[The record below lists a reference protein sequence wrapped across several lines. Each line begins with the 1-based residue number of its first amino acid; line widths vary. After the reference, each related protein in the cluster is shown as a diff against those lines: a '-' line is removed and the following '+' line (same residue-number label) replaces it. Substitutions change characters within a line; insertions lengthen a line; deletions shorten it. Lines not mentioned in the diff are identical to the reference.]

1 MVIGNFGE
9 KEYLSCSYFIKIK
22 KMTEYDNHID
32 DKVDEEL
39 LTCLN
44 LQNPKS
50 FFLFAGAGSGKTR
63 SLVNVLGKIKD
74 KYGDELKL
82 RRKNVAVITYTNAAC
97 DEIIH
102 RLKHDPTFA
111 VSTIHSFAWELIKH
125 YTADIKNW
133 LRNSISAEIAE
144 LEADELKGRPG
155 TKTAVDRKRKI
166 ENKKVRLSTLDR
178 VSKFAYNPNGNNDE
192 DNSLSHTEVIS
203 ISASFLEN
211 KPLFQKIL
219 IQKYPILLVDESQ
232 DTKKGLINALFLL
245 QEKNKNF
252 SLGLFGD
259 TMQRIYTDGKE
270 NLGTNLPIDWYK
282 PAKRLNHRCP
292 KRVITLINRIR
303 SDADG
308 IEQLPRTDKEDG
320 VVRLF
325 IIPSNVDNKIAIENA
340 IKQKMVGET
349 GDDLWKS
356 TVDDNA
362 VKTLTLEHHMAAKRM
377 NFDDLFAPLYS
388 VDRYRMGLLD
398 GSLPGIRFFTQL
410 VLPLIVAKK
419 SADEFAVS
427 RIVRQDS
434 PLFKREN
441 IKLHDKQTD
450 VIKNANAAVSSLFS
464 LWGEGKEPT
473 LLDIL
478 KNITSSK
485 LFVIPGSL
493 KVIAQRTVADA
504 VTTGNAPEDIDESI
518 AAWDAALVTT
528 FDKIVSYNDYI
539 SDKSMFGTHQGVKGL
554 QFDRVLAILDDEESR
569 GFLFSYEK
577 LFGAKAATDAD
588 KKNIKE
594 GKETSIDRTRRL
606 FYVICSRAMKSLAIV
621 AYTND
626 IDAVKHTA
634 LSNKWFIEEEILLLD
649 SLTIQ

>member
-1 MVIGNFGE
+1 MI
-9 KEYLSCSYFIKIK
+9 
-22 KMTEYDNHID
+22 TDYDNCLD

-39 LTCLN
+39 LACLN

-63 SLVNVLGKIKD
+63 SLVNVLEQIKD

-82 RRKNVAVITYTNAAC
+82 RRKNVAIITYTNAAC

-102 RLKHDPTFA
+102 RLKNDPTFA
-111 VSTIHSFAWELIKH
+111 VSTIHSFAWELIRH

-133 LRNSISAEIAE
+133 LRNTLNKEIDE
-144 LEADELKGRPG
+144 LEIEESKGRPG
-155 TKTAVDRKRKI
+155 TKTSVDRKRKI
-166 ENKKVRLSTLDR
+166 ENKKNRLSTLDR
-178 VSKFAYNPNGNNDE
+178 ISKFAYNPNGDNIE

-203 ISASFLEN
+203 ISAFFLEN

-232 DTKKGLINALFLL
+232 DTKKELINALFMV

-270 NLGTNLPIDWYK
+270 NLGTNLPNDWYK
-282 PAKRLNHRCP
+282 PEKKLNHRCP
-292 KRVITLINRIR
+292 KRVVTLINKIR

-320 VVRLF
+320 FVRFF
-325 IIPSNVDNKIAIENA
+325 IIPSDVDNKIAIENA
-340 IKQKMVGET
+340 IKQKMAEIT
-349 GDDLWKS
+349 GDDLWINSSEK
-356 TVDDNA
+356 A

-377 NFDDLFAPLYS
+377 GFDDLFASLYK
-388 VDRYRMGLLD
+388 VERYRIGLLD
-398 GSLPGIRFFTQL
+398 GSLPGIRFFTQF
-410 VLPLIVAKK
+410 VLPLIEAKRNG
-419 SADEFAVS
+419 DEFAVS
-427 RIVRQDS
+427 RIVRLNS
-434 PLFKREN
+434 PMFKREN
-441 IKLHDKQTD
+441 IKLHEKQTD
-450 VIKNANAAVSSLFS
+450 VIKSANTAVNSLFS
-464 LWGEGKEPT
+464 LWKNNDNPK

-478 KNITSSK
+478 NNIAKSK
-485 LFVIPGSL
+485 LFVIPDSL
-493 KVIAQRTVADA
+493 KVIAQRTDKDSVIVDDSSK
-504 VTTGNAPEDIDESI
+504 DIDESI
-518 AAWDAALVTT
+518 AAWDEALSTT
-528 FDKIVSYNDYI
+528 FEKIIKYNDYI

-554 QFDRVLAILDDEESR
+554 QFDRVLAILDDDEAR

-577 LFGAKAATDAD
+577 LFGAKETSDTD
-588 KKNIKE
+588 KKNMKV

-621 AYTND
+621 AYTNNV
-626 IDAVKHTA
+626 DAVKNTA
-634 LSNKWFIEEEILLLD
+634 IDNDWFTKDEILPLDLLA
-649 SLTIQ
+649 IK

>member
-1 MVIGNFGE
+1 
-9 KEYLSCSYFIKIK
+9 
-22 KMTEYDNHID
+22 MTEYDNHID